1 MKPQITANHLSR
13 YYSPNSPSLFGLRS
27 SPYSEPV
34 KALDDVS
41 FSIMEGEKIALIG
54 SNGAGKSTLIKL
66 LCGIVSPSKGELH
79 VLGRTPH
86 KERHSHV
93 QNLGVVFG
101 QRTQLAWDI
110 PPRETF
116 RLLCALHR
124 IPENEYAQRLDHF
137 THIFE
142 AESLIDTPTRK
153 LSLGQRMRCDL
164 IASLLHNP
172 AIILL
177 DEPSIGLD
185 FQAKQKLHSLL
196 SSYTK
201 KSNATLIIS
210 SHDIEDIQI
219 CDRVLILN
227 NGRLILDEPIEDL
240 QSRYTK
246 GIRFKAKPNFI
257 SPPADIRSEGDFY
270 FCQDWPSLLKLQQ
283 QYPEHHFEDAVEI
296 EFRFRQIL
304 QQLST

>member
-1 MKPQITANHLSR
+1 MKPQITASHLSR
-13 YYSPNSPSLFGLRS
+13 YYSPSSPSLFGVRA
-27 SPYSEPV
+27 SPNSDPV
-34 KALDDVS
+34 KALDDVT
-41 FSIMEGEKIALIG
+41 FSISKGEKIALVG
-54 SNGAGKSTLIKL
+54 ANGAGKSTLIKL

-79 VLGRTPH
+79 ILGRTPH

-110 PPRETF
+110 APRETF
-116 RLLCALHR
+116 RLLCALHQ
-124 IPENEYAQRLDHF
+124 IPDEEYAKRLDEF

-142 AESLIDTPTRK
+142 AASLIDTPTRK

-164 IASLLHNP
+164 IAALLHNP

-185 FQAKQKLHSLL
+185 FQAKQKLHALL
-196 SSYTK
+196 TSYTK
-201 KSNATLIIS
+201 KSNATLLIS

-227 NGRLILDEPIEDL
+227 KGRLILDESIEDL

-246 GIRFKAKPNFI
+246 GIRFTAKPDFI
-257 SPPADIRSEGDFY
+257 GPPADIRSEGGFY
-270 FCQDWPSLLKLQQ
+270 YCQDWPALLKLQQ
-283 QYPEHHFEDAVEI
+283 RYPEHQFEGAVEI
-296 EFRFRQIL
+296 EFSFRHL
-304 QQLST
+304 LRQLST